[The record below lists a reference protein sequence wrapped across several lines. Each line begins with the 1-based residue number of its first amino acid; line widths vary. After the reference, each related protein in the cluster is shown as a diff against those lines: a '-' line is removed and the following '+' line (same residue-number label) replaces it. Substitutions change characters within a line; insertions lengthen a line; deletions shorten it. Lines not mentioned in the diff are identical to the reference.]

1 MVGQG
6 QKQRAPPGVT
16 SSPTVRCP
24 LSSQPVAARYRLA
37 SLASWPTASAAEW
50 CDGCI
55 RPRFRQYRA
64 ISGLHREF
72 STPLVLIHQLRS
84 VPMFKL
90 ITVSCLLTGMA
101 SMILFILG
109 INWMY
114 GDVYSVLP
122 MLNPVVAFPFATA
135 LLLATC
141 VGGMVMDKEEQA

>member
-1 MVGQG
+1 
-6 QKQRAPPGVT
+6 
-16 SSPTVRCP
+16 
-24 LSSQPVAARYRLA
+24 
-37 SLASWPTASAAEW
+37 
-50 CDGCI
+50 
-55 RPRFRQYRA
+55 
-64 ISGLHREF
+64 
-72 STPLVLIHQLRS
+72 
-84 VPMFKL
+84 MFKL